1 MSRRRP
7 PSGRLSQSAGQ
18 GGWAPN
24 LTPRAAVRIAALGG
38 IVVAMLGL
46 LLVRLW
52 FLQIISGEDY
62 AARAQGNHLRTV
74 VVEAPRGNIL
84 DRNGEVLVANKAGK
98 SVVARPSEL
107 RGDARTR
114 ILGRLAKRLSLVSP
128 GERVTREEL
137 IAKVERAE
145 ETGQPTAILVDN
157 AAPDVIR
164 YMSERWRDY
173 PGVSLENTWVRTYP
187 QGELAAQILGSTG
200 KITSEQLRDY
210 KAKGYQGN
218 ETIGVGGLEQQYEQY
233 LRGEPGQ
240 SVYEVDASGEPRA
253 SAPVKTELPRQG
265 SDVRTT
271 IDLNVQRALESALAR
286 HAQSGSGRAAG
297 VALDPRTGDIIAI
310 GSYPT
315 FNPQVF
321 VERRSKALARIQN
334 DPRQPLF
341 NRAIQGLY
349 PAASTFKVVTASAA
363 LRAGLITPGT
373 QLDSPSEVEIY
384 DTWFPNFRKLSHGLL
399 TLPQALEVSSDTF
412 FYQLGE
418 QFYDGQGS
426 PLQAEAARF
435 GFGSRTGVDLPGE
448 SPGLVP
454 TIAWKKKHWA
464 GPEFTDLDRS
474 WKPGDTVNLSVGQGN
489 LQVTPLQLANAYAA
503 IANGG
508 KVMTPSVGGSLQEPN
523 GRQVRNL
530 ARAKPTSSLDI
541 ADSSLQ
547 AIREGLYL
555 ASNGVE
561 GTGSGVF
568 GNLPD
573 GVEVAGK
580 TGTAENPGEDDHSWF
595 VGYAPAS
602 DPKIVVA
609 VVVENAGT
617 GSNAAAPAV
626 CATMASALDFPADAC
641 GTAAEAN

>member
-1 MSRRRP
+1 MSRRSSR
-7 PSGRLSQSAGQ
+7 SGRLSQSSRQ

-74 VVEAPRGNIL
+74 VAEAPRGNIL

-107 RGDARTR
+107 RGDARAR
-114 ILGRLAKRLSLVSP
+114 ILGRLAKRLSLVAP
-128 GERVTREEL
+128 DERVTREDL
-137 IAKVERAE
+137 IAAVERAE
-145 ETGQPTAILVDN
+145 DTGQPTAVLVDN
-157 AAPDVIR
+157 VSPDVIR

-173 PGVSLENTWVRTYP
+173 PGVSLEDTWVRTYP
-187 QGELAAQILGSTG
+187 QGNLAAQILGSTG
-200 KITSEQLRDY
+200 KITSEQLKDY
-210 KAKGYQGN
+210 RSKGYQGN

-233 LRGEPGQ
+233 LRGVPGQ

-253 SAPVKTELPRQG
+253 SAPVDSDPPRQG
-265 SDVRTT
+265 SDVKTT
-271 IDLNVQRALESALAR
+271 IDLKVQGALEAALAK

-297 VALDPRTGDIIAI
+297 VALDPRNGDVIAI

-321 VERRSKALARIQN
+321 VDRREKAINRIRN

-341 NRAIQGLY
+341 NRATQGLY

-363 LRAGLITPGT
+363 LRAGILTPGM
-373 QLDSPSEVEIY
+373 QLDSPSEIEIY
-384 DTWFPNFRKLSHGLL
+384 GHPFPNFRNLSHGML
-399 TLPQALEVSSDTF
+399 TLPRALEVSSDTF

-418 QFYDGQGS
+418 MFYKGQGS
-426 PLQAEAARF
+426 PLQAEAERF
-435 GFGSRTGVDLPGE
+435 GFGSPTGVDLPGE

-454 TIAWKKKHWA
+454 TIAWKKKNYA
-464 GPEFTDLDRS
+464 GPEFNDLDRS

-489 LQVTPLQLANAYAA
+489 LQVTPLQLANAYGA

-508 KVMTPSVGGSLQEPN
+508 EVMTPSVGGSLQEPN

-530 ARAKPTSSLDI
+530 ARAKPTRSLDI

-555 ASNGVE
+555 AANGVE

-573 GVEVAGK
+573 GIEVAGK
-580 TGTAENPGEDDHSWF
+580 TGTAENPGGEDHSWF
-595 VGYAPAS
+595 VGYAPAA
-602 DPKIVVA
+602 DPTIVVA

-617 GSNAAAPAV
+617 GSNFAAPAV
-626 CATMASALDFPADAC
+626 CATMAADLDFDPDAC
-641 GTAAEAN
+641 GMAAAAN

>member
-1 MSRRRP
+1 MSRRP
-7 PSGRLSQSAGQ
+7 PRSGRLSQSPRQ

-107 RGDARTR
+107 RGDARAR
-114 ILGRLAKRLSLVSP
+114 ILGRLAKRVSLVDP
-128 GERVTREEL
+128 AAQVTREDL
-137 IAKVERAE
+137 MAAVKQAE
-145 ETGQPTAILVDN
+145 DSGQPTAVLVDN
-157 AAPDVIR
+157 ASPDVIR

-187 QGELAAQILGSTG
+187 EGNLAAQILGSTG
-200 KITSEQLRDY
+200 KITSEQLKEY
-210 KAKGYQGN
+210 EAKGYQGN
-218 ETIGVGGLEQQYEQY
+218 ETIGVGGLEQEYEQY

-253 SAPVKTELPRQG
+253 SAPVTSDLPRQG

-271 IDLNVQRALESALAR
+271 IDIRVQRQLEAALAR
-286 HAQSGSGRAAG
+286 YAQGGSGKAAG
-297 VALDPRTGDIIAI
+297 VAIDPRTGDVIAL
-310 GSYPT
+310 GSYPS

-321 VERRSKALARIQN
+321 VDRRDKAIARIQN
-334 DPRQPLF
+334 DPRQPQF
-341 NRAIQGLY
+341 NRATQGLY

-363 LRAGLITPGT
+363 LRAGLITPDT

-384 DTWFPNFRKLSHGLL
+384 DTWFPNFKKISHGMVN
-399 TLPQALEVSSDTF
+399 LPRALEVSSDTF

-418 QFYDGQGS
+418 DFYNGQGS
-426 PLQAEAARF
+426 PLQAEAERF
-435 GFGSRTGVDLPGE
+435 GFGSRTGIDLPGE

-454 TIAWKKKHWA
+454 TIAWKKKNWA
-464 GPEFTDLDRS
+464 GPEFSDLDRS

-508 KVMTPSVGGSLQEPN
+508 EVMTPSLGLSLQEPN
-523 GRQVRNL
+523 GRRVRDL
-530 ARAKPTSSLDI
+530 ARAKPTRSLDI

-547 AIREGLYL
+547 GIREGLYL
-555 ASNGVE
+555 AANGIE
-561 GTGSGVF
+561 GTGAGVF
-568 GNLPD
+568 GNLP
-573 GVEVAGK
+573 GGIEIAGK

-595 VGYAPAS
+595 VGYGPVA
-602 DPKIVVA
+602 DPTIVVA

-626 CATMASALDFPADAC
+626 CATMASALDFPADGC
-641 GTAAEAN
+641 GSAAEAN